1 LIATPANSAAD
12 IVGIIRKRQD
22 ELNITCLTI
31 DEIAGLASGHFSKIT
46 CGLKGLGPVTL
57 FLLLTSLGL
66 KLLIVEDPEATERLR
81 HRWTPRMSKARH
93 PVRRHVSE

>member
-1 LIATPANSAAD
+1 MDATPANSAAD

-22 ELNITCLTI
+22 ELNIACLTV

-57 FLLLTSLGL
+57 FIVLTALGL
-66 KLLIVEDPEATERLR
+66 RIRIEEDAELTAKLR
-81 HRWTPRMSKARH
+81 HRWTPRNAEVIAR
-93 PVRRHVSE
+93 RQIKRL